1 MNEQRKLGFA
11 SITLLFFGFIISDAY
26 AYIDPGS
33 GSYSKNE
40 FIDKT
45 NRSRH
50 CFLNKHYDCEGK
62 NKLKHTGKLC
72 DCQCHIITEKVKN

>member
-33 GSYSKNE
+33 GSYSKN
-40 FIDKT
+40 
-45 NRSRH
+45 
-50 CFLNKHYDCEGK
+50 
-62 NKLKHTGKLC
+62 KLKHTGKPC
-72 DCQCHIITEKVKN
+72 DCQYHIITEKVKN